1 MKLVVKEINNN
12 SSKDNNNTNQY
23 DPFTGFAVHEAKINE
38 ELCKRKANLFSC
50 LKKILLNFMYS

>member
-23 DPFTGFAVHEAKINE
+23 DPFTGLAVHAVKINQE
-38 ELCKRKANLFSC
+38 SQCWNNSNLFTS
-50 LKKILLNFMYS
+50 LKRFY